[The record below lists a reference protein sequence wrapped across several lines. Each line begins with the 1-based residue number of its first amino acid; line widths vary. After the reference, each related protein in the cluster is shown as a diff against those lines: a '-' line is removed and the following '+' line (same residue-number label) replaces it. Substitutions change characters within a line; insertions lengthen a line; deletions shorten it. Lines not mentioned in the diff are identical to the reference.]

1 VQYAAEL
8 RVSLRRLD
16 AFLSMPEPP
25 PPEHQRDSSAH
36 APGHV
41 SMGGADYDW
50 ARQMDDAGDGS
61 VRGGFAA
68 GGAAAADGDRV
79 RSSAEASARGSAEL
93 RASVDVPRPLTL
105 SGVRFSLAPG
115 ELLGVTG
122 NVGAGKSS
130 VLAALLGELLPLPS
144 QRDGPGARSLARA

>member
-1 VQYAAEL
+1 MQYAAEL

-25 PPEHQRDSSAH
+25 PPEHQRETSVH

-50 ARQMDDAGDGS
+50 GRQMDEAGDGS
-61 VRGGFAA
+61 AHGGFAA
-68 GGAAAADGDRV
+68 SGGAAGGDRA
-79 RSSAEASARGSAEL
+79 RSSAEAAARGSAEL

-105 SGVRFSLAPG
+105 SGVRFALAPG